1 MTLDKYQYYQM
12 AVQSPDIDAIFLD
25 RVYRELRHRSAKTLR
40 EDFCAA
46 FALCCQWASLSEQH
60 VAYGIDLDPEPLE
73 YGREHYLAELEDSV
87 QKRVHAL
94 QTDVLNP
101 ELPLADI
108 IAALNFSYF
117 SFKDRPTLKTYFENC
132 YRTLAADGIL
142 VLDCFGGPACME
154 PNEHE
159 TEYDDFSYFW
169 DQDSYDPLTNEAKFA
184 IHFKPRG
191 QKKAKDVFTYDWRLW
206 SLSELSDL
214 MKECGFKSI
223 HFYWEGTDDQGEG
236 DGEFSKVEAGEICE
250 SWVAYIIGE
259 K

>member
-1 MTLDKYQYYQM
+1 MAFDKYEFYQR
-12 AVQSPDIDAIFLD
+12 AVQSPDVDALFLD
-25 RVYRELRHRSAKTLR
+25 RVYRELRNKSAKAMR

-46 FALCCQWASLSEQH
+46 FALCCHWAGLSETKL
-60 VAYGIDLDPEPLE
+60 AYGVDLDPEPLD
-73 YGREHYLAELEDSV
+73 YGRKNYLSLLAPDI
-87 QKRVHAL
+87 QKRVHVL

-101 ELPLADI
+101 ELPEADI

-117 SFKDRPTLKTYFENC
+117 AFKDRSTLKNYIANC
-132 YRTLAADGIL
+132 HRTLAADGIL
-142 VLDCFGGPACME
+142 VFDCFGGPACME

-169 DQDSYDPLTNEAKFA
+169 DQDSYDPITNEAKFA

-191 QKKAKDVFTYDWRLW
+191 QKKITDAFTYDWRLW
-206 SLSELSDL
+206 SLPELSDL
-214 MKECGFKSI
+214 MKECGFKKVN
-223 HFYWEGTDDQGEG
+223 FYWEGTDEDGDG
-236 DGEFSKVEAGEICE
+236 DGEYTKVEQGEICE